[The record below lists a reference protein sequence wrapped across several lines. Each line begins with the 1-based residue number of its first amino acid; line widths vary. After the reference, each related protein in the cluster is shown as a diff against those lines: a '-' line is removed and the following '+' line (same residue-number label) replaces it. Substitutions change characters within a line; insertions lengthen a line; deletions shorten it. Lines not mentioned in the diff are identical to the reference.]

1 MSMMIRTSTVLDDLV
16 GGLEAGSII
25 LIYGPTGCG
34 KTTLCLKI
42 AENVAKSKDYGAIY
56 IDTEGGAVKV
66 GDVRMIRVKG
76 FREQGEVLKMLRK
89 EGLRGTLIVLD
100 SMTAQYHRRVLSV
113 PAKFRAGVAADLG
126 GDISRHLDILRDI
139 VEGTDN
145 IAVITAH
152 LKSPVEHYFK
162 MNMLRK
168 MAKAWREGRY
178 IPTAGDYMNIFTED
192 PVKWIGGRALG
203 MHVHRR
209 FRIFVDDDGSRILY
223 LEKWPGRYN
232 FCIRY
237 VMDKLGNLRRVG
249 DLFSLEDQM
258 KNKLYSIEFKNVL
271 GEVLETSE
279 KEGIEVKE
287 AEEGKKE
294 EKQEGKTKKQ
304 EEKQKKQ
311 KPKPGE
317 LKFPKVPTLGDIAEE
332 EKSKGGRADESSDSN
347 PDGEGAG
354 GRQE

>member
-1 MSMMIRTSTVLDDLV
+1 VSRIVRTSTVLDDLT
-16 GGLEAGSII
+16 GGLEEGSIT

-42 AENVAKSKDYGAIY
+42 AENIGLENYKVVY
-56 IDTEGGAVKV
+56 IDTEGGAPELP
-66 GDVRMIRVKG
+66 GVRLIRVRDLRG
-76 FREQGEVLKMLRK
+76 QGEALKMLRK
-89 EGLRGTLIVLD
+89 EGLSRTLIILD

-113 PAKFRAGVAADLG
+113 PAKFRASLAADLG
-126 GDISRHLDILRDI
+126 GDLSRHLDVLRDI
-139 VEGTDN
+139 VEGRDN

-178 IPTAGDYMNIFTED
+178 TPTAGDYMNIFAED

-237 VMDKLGNLRRVG
+237 VMDKSGSFQRIG
-249 DLFSLEDQM
+249 GLFSLEDQM
-258 KNKLYSIEFKNVL
+258 KNKLYSIEFKSVL
-271 GEVLETSE
+271 GEVLEVSE
-279 KEGIEVKE
+279 KEGIEVE
-287 AEEGKKE
+287 GAEEGGKGE
-294 EKQEGKTKKQ
+294 EGPKRREEGQ
-304 EEKQKKQ
+304 RRQR
-311 KPKPGE
+311 PKPGE
-317 LKFPKVPTLGDIAEE
+317 LRLPKVPSLGDIAEE
-332 EKSKGGRADESSDSN
+332 ERARGGRADEPGDSG
-347 PDGEGAG
+347 PGGEGAG
-354 GRQE
+354 GGQG